1 MVHDVVI
8 PFRFDTAAI
17 EEQIKNI
24 GESEVAKVIREV
36 TLNALCSVMPS
47 KNRGYYHDMAP
58 SSTSDIDWRRY
69 VDERMYEWLNEHAD
83 EIIDEAAL
91 LLAAKAKSRKRWR
104 DVLAE
109 LKDDCE

>member
-8 PFRFDTAAI
+8 PFRFDTSTI

-47 KNRGYYHDMAP
+47 KRRGYYRELTPA
-58 SSTSDIDWRRY
+58 STSDIDWRRY

-91 LLAAKAKSRKRWR
+91 LLAAKAKSRRKWR

>member
-1 MVHDVVI
+1 MIHDIVI
-8 PFRFDTAAI
+8 PFRFDTSAI
-17 EEQIKNI
+17 EEQIRSI

-47 KNRGYYHDMAP
+47 KRRGYYRDLT
-58 SSTSDIDWRRY
+58 SSSVDDIDWRSY
-69 VDERMYEWLNEHAD
+69 IDSRMYEWLNEHAD

-91 LLAAKAKSRKRWR
+91 LLAAKAKSRRKWR